1 MGRLRRRFGDH
12 DAAYDVIHDV
22 CERLLVAPPVHEVH
36 SPQAFLQR
44 VSVDLAIDR
53 HRVDAGRER
62 LIESAGEDLLD
73 AAPARTPEQ
82 ATAHGQMLASI
93 SLVIDGLPPRC
104 RDVFILHK
112 LHEVP
117 QEEIAARL
125 GISRNMV
132 ARHVMRAMQDLRRLL
147 DHDGRVP

>member
-1 MGRLRRRFGDH
+1 M
-12 DAAYDVIHDV
+12 IHDV
-22 CERLLVAPPVHEVH
+22 CERLLVAPPMQEVQ

-53 HRVDAGRER
+53 HRVDAGRAR
-62 LIESAGEDLLD
+62 LIESADQELLG
-73 AAPARTPEQ
+73 AAPVHTPEQ
-82 ATAHGQMLASI
+82 ATAHGQMLASV
-93 SLVIDGLPPRC
+93 SAVVDRLPPRC

-112 LHEVP
+112 LHDVP

-147 DHDGRVP
+147 DNDGGVP

>member
-1 MGRLRRRFGDH
+1 M
-12 DAAYDVIHDV
+12 
-22 CERLLVAPPVHEVH
+22 H

-53 HRVDAGRER
+53 HRVESGRAR
-62 LIESAGEDLLD
+62 LIEHAGEAVL
-73 AAPARTPEQ
+73 AAAATHTPEQ
-82 ATAHGQMLASI
+82 ATAHAQMLASI
-93 SLVIDGLPPRC
+93 SAVIDGLPPRC

-117 QEEIAARL
+117 QEDIAERL

-132 ARHVMRAMQDLRRLL
+132 ARHVMRAMQDLRRLM
-147 DHDGRVP
+147 DNDGQVP